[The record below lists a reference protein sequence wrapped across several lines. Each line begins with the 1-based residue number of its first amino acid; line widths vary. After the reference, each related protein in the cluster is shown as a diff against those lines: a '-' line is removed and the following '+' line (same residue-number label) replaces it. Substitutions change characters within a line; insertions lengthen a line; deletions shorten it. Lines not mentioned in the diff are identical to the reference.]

1 MSADSAQL
9 PSTADSWME
18 ELLQECARWNILFV
32 HLGAAYPRAREVSA
46 PRMDSVISVADYLE
60 QSELDGTLRL
70 VTDVETLL
78 EPGAPSLGQLRE
90 RIISDRDGGARVV
103 LLSRRP
109 KIAFPTVPGSQILR
123 EAKQVAPPTHV
134 EDGTGSFGSEATAE
148 GVPLDVVIAEALR
161 ELGEVACAAV
171 DAFIFEDGR
180 DEHDFRLVD
189 EHVQEALLGSGL
201 VVRNVDE
208 LDWSFGDA
216 TALVRSILSDVIAG
230 MRRPHS
236 DFGALSKSCWMVE
249 RLVKQALRARA
260 KTLWGDSWGSE
271 LLGDELSKTA
281 FERAANSTYASA
293 EAVHELRD
301 PLEWLSLG
309 ETLPLVGE
317 SSVGNLGV
325 PKRMWSLMSSE
336 LLPVKDRLE
345 RSQLVRKG
353 DADTAQRWA
362 DLLSQRL
369 SMSGSR
375 SHAEALSTAPVA
387 QRDLLKKVHAD
398 LEENPALR
406 GDIEKDFMSLVHSTV
421 KFLAHVLE
429 SRPSFTAAFSKN
441 DDRPLERELQDSFH
455 GYLAM
460 SDLSG
465 RSAVEV
471 SGIGGGRADV
481 VLYFND
487 GTRYVT
493 EVKRE
498 LKRAGRLELERAYLP
513 QTVSYQAANV
523 PFGQLLVLDLT
534 SGRDAA
540 LDRLDQSLWVTH
552 QRDDQDVVIS
562 STVVAVVRGN
572 RPTPSKRR
580 S

>member
-1 MSADSAQL
+1 MSTSTAEL
-9 PSTADSWME
+9 PSTTDAWVE
-18 ELLQECARWNILFV
+18 ELLQECARWNIVFV
-32 HLGAAYPRAREVSA
+32 HLGAAYPRAREVIA
-46 PRMDSVISVADYLE
+46 PRMDSVVSVTDYLE
-60 QSELDGTLRL
+60 QPELDGTLRL
-70 VTDVETLL
+70 VTDVEKLL
-78 EPGAPSLGQLRE
+78 EPGAPTLGRLRE
-90 RIISDRDGGARVV
+90 RVISDRDDGARVV

-134 EDGTGSFGSEATAE
+134 VGGAGSFGNEATAE
-148 GVPLDVVIAEALR
+148 GVPLDFVISEALR

-189 EHVQEALLGSGL
+189 DHVQEALLGSGL
-201 VVRNVDE
+201 VVRDAEE
-208 LDWSFGDA
+208 LDWSFTGA
-216 TALVRSILSDVIAG
+216 TALIRSSLSDVIAG

-236 DFGALSKSCWMVE
+236 DFAALSRSCWTVE

-260 KTLWGDSWGSE
+260 KALWGDSWGSE
-271 LLGDELSKTA
+271 LLGAELAQAA
-281 FERAANSTYASA
+281 FDRAANSTYASA
-293 EAVHELRD
+293 EALHELRD

-309 ETLPLVGE
+309 ETLTLLGN
-317 SSVGNLGV
+317 SSVGDLGV
-325 PKRMWSLMSSE
+325 SKRMWSLMSSE

-353 DADTAQRWA
+353 DAGTAQRWA

-375 SHAEALSTAPVA
+375 SHAETLSAAPSP
-387 QRDLLKKVHAD
+387 QRDLLEQLHGE
-398 LEENPALR
+398 LSENSALR
-406 GDIEKDFMSLVHSTV
+406 GDVEKDFMSLVHSTV

-429 SRPSFTAAFSKN
+429 TRPSYTAAFSKE
-441 DDRPLERELQDSFH
+441 DDTPLEKELQDSFH
-455 GYLAM
+455 SHLDM
-460 SDLSG
+460 SDLAG

-471 SGIGGGRADV
+471 SSIGGGRADV

-498 LKRAGRLELERAYLP
+498 LKRAGLAALEKAYLP
-513 QTVSYQAANV
+513 QTISYQAANV

-534 SGRDAA
+534 PNREAI
-540 LDRLDQSLWVTH
+540 LDRLDKSLWVIH
-552 QRDDQDVVIS
+552 NRDDQDVVIS

-572 RPTPSKRR
+572 RPSPSKRR
-580 S
+580 N